1 MERRRI
7 LIFTVAL
14 ISGAATLGSAV
25 QAAPLPPIAA
35 PHGVTSARSNGAEAA
50 VVSQDEVGR
59 LHPQQVHWGHHGHWH
74 HHWHHRHW

>member
-25 QAAPLPPIAA
+25 QAAPLPPI
-35 PHGVTSARSNGAEAA
+35 G
-50 VVSQDEVGR
+50 
-59 LHPQQVHWGHHGHWH
+59 QVLTCHVPFQPALS
-74 HHWHHRHW
+74 